1 MSISENKES
10 GKLAID
16 GIKENIF
23 RNQDIIQYFTTNG
36 LQSLVRSETDKDYQ
50 YYADLMKLNPEYK
63 KFIDA
68 DNDIKKTEKQN
79 DQLEKIKSHAAT
91 GTAEKLLV
99 EDTNTVIKQ
108 QAVTTCLNTLKM
120 YMDINLTEQEN
131 VLNQFAMVDQK
142 EFIKKNGEDVIV
154 DINGTIN
161 GKKLRLYYNL
171 TT

>member
-1 MSISENKES
+1 MSIAENKDS
-10 GKLAID
+10 KKFTID
-16 GIKENIF
+16 GIRDNIF

-36 LQSLVRSETDKDYQ
+36 IQSLVKTETDKDYQ

-63 KFIDA
+63 KLIDA
-68 DNDIKKTEKQN
+68 DNDIKKPEKQN
-79 DQLEKIKSHAAT
+79 DQIEKIKSHAAT
-91 GTAEKLLV
+91 ETAEKMLL

-120 YMDINLTEQEN
+120 YMDVDLTEQEN

-154 DINGTIN
+154 NINGTIN
-161 GKKLRLYYNL
+161 GKKLCLYYNL

>member
-1 MSISENKES
+1 MSIAENKDS
-10 GKLAID
+10 KKFTID
-16 GIKENIF
+16 GIRDNIF

-36 LQSLVRSETDKDYQ
+36 IQSLVKTETDKDYQ

-63 KFIDA
+63 KLIDA

-79 DQLEKIKSHAAT
+79 DQIEKIKLHAAT
-91 GTAEKLLV
+91 GTAEKMLL

-120 YMDINLTEQEN
+120 YMDVDLTEQEN

-142 EFIKKNGEDVIV
+142 EFIKKNGEDVV
-154 DINGTIN
+154 VNINGTIN
-161 GKKLRLYYNL
+161 GKKLCLYYNL